1 MFVNTRLYQYNNVS
15 SQCVYIF
22 DNFLESDY
30 QQLILNKTLELTEID
45 YLNKSTN
52 VQANVTEVNEL
63 FHHEEYTKLK
73 DKIASYLNTI
83 ITLRFP
89 HWGQQRKLY
98 PKNMWGMQ
106 HFKGDFTRK
115 HCHGNDNWSGAYY
128 ARCPDQTKIYF
139 EDVESSEVI
148 RENSLY
154 IFPGPFQ
161 HYTDVHTS
169 DISRVGV
176 AFNFNVEWLQPEGH
190 AFNRSKDNG

>member
-63 FHHEEYTKLK
+63 FYHEEYTKLK